1 MYSFGY
7 AIIFVMQMMF
17 SVNVVNMKVVANLL
31 ILLVLKFYDHRPN
44 SLEVMLL
51 ASSLLDF
58 AYALYRSK

>member
-17 SVNVVNMKVVANLL
+17 SVNVVNMKVVSNLL
-31 ILLVLKFYDHRPN
+31 ILIVLKFDEHRPN
-44 SLEVMLL
+44 SLEVMLP

>member
-1 MYSFGY
+1 
-7 AIIFVMQMMF
+7 MF

-44 SLEVMLL
+44 SLEVMLP